1 MNWLAVI
8 SQNFSPTTSET
19 VSRWK
24 WPEYDPRL
32 DTARILWRTETVFA
46 RAAHIYILRIGGKSI
61 RTRRLDRQ
69 RFRGRNHAREKA
81 VRHGLAFEQFQL

>member
-1 MNWLAVI
+1 M
-8 SQNFSPTTSET
+8 
-19 VSRWK
+19 
-24 WPEYDPRL
+24 
-32 DTARILWRTETVFA
+32 FA
-46 RAAHIYILRIGGKSI
+46 RAAHIYILRMGGKSI